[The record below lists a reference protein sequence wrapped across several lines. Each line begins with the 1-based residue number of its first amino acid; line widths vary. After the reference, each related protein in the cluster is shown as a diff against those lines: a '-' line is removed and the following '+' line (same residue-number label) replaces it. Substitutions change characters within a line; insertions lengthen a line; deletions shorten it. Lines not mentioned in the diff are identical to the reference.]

1 MQVCR
6 RLDGIALAIELAASR
21 VKLLKVEQITARLD
35 DAFHLLTGGSRT
47 ALPRQQTLA
56 ATIDWSYNL
65 LTDHGARCYG
75 GWWCLPAAG
84 RWKRLKCD
92 RLWRRPEPL
101 RHSRSADALVNKS
114 LVIVEPTQMEE
125 TRYRLLRNHPTICPR
140 QTCENRRKH
149 RLCVSAI

>member
-65 LTDHGARCYG
+65 LTDHERALLRRLAVFAS
-75 GWWCLPAAG
+75 GWTLEAAEAIG
-84 RWKRLKCD
+84 
-92 RLWRRPEPL
+92 LWRRPEPI
-101 RHSRSADALVNKS
+101 RHSRSADADWS
-114 LVIVEPTQMEE
+114 T
-125 TRYRLLRNHPTICPR
+125 NHWSSSS
-140 QTCENRRKH
+140 QHRRKKH
-149 RLCVSAI
+149 AIAC